1 MLSIVIVVIFVLNF
15 TESGSLPTFRPFYY
29 LLDPLTHH
37 THDPMTI
44 KILIA
49 DKLAPEGATYLSSH
63 SDVEVIEN
71 TGLSGDELI
80 SAIIGVDG
88 VIVRSA
94 VKLPKDV
101 LEKAFSDPNCRLRGI
116 ARAGVGVD
124 NIHLPTATKLG
135 VAVMNSA
142 SASTITTAEH
152 AFALMISLARNVASS
167 NAVLRSGGWDRAKYV
182 GVQLAGRTLGIV
194 GMGRIGQAMARR
206 ALAFGMEVIGFDPY
220 MKETTALDG
229 NVKMLESFDD
239 LIEKV
244 DIVTF
249 HVPRT
254 EQTDGM
260 LGEAQFAKCKPGLL
274 VINAA
279 RGGIVNE
286 EALIAALDAEQCAGA
301 AIDVYL
307 SEPPDDDHP
316 FRSHPKVLATPH
328 LGASTVEAQE
338 AVAVNACASLL
349 RYLQGQGLES
359 AVNAGGLDLELN
371 NRQRTF
377 VDLAHRMITL
387 LGTVA
392 NLSAT
397 KEVTVELRGQTT
409 EGKGDTIAR
418 YALVS
423 LLQHCCEEPVSII
436 NVTEMARELGVNATT
451 VVGSLDAIDSLSIRT
466 SGEKDHVVEGTV
478 HADGLPRITNIDGCG
493 FDMVPS
499 GHMIVLFNSDQPGM
513 VGKVGAV
520 LGESGM
526 NIDEMVIGHGDTDGV
541 AMMVIKSVA
550 SPSDDVLK
558 ALEAIDGI
566 SKVASTEIN

>member
-1 MLSIVIVVIFVLNF
+1 
-15 TESGSLPTFRPFYY
+15 
-29 LLDPLTHH
+29 
-37 THDPMTI
+37 MTI

-63 SDVEVIEN
+63 TEVEVIEK
-71 TGLSGDELI
+71 TGLSGKDLV
-80 SAIIGVDG
+80 SAISEVDG

-94 VKLPKDV
+94 VKLPEEI
-101 LEKAFSDPNCRLRGI
+101 LEKAFADPKCRLRGI

-152 AFALMISLARNVASS
+152 AFALMISLARNVAIS

-182 GVQLAGRTLGIV
+182 GVQLAGRTIGIV

-206 ALAFGMEVIGFDPY
+206 SLAFGMEVVGFDPY
-220 MKETTALDG
+220 MEEATALDG
-229 NVKMLESFDD
+229 NVQMMESFDEM
-239 LIEKV
+239 IEKV

-254 EQTDGM
+254 EQTNGM
-260 LGEAQFAKCKPGLL
+260 LGEAQFAKCKPSLL
-274 VINAA
+274 VVNAA

-286 EALIAALDAEQCAGA
+286 EALIAALDADKCAGA

-307 SEPPDDDHP
+307 SEPPAEDHP

-371 NRQRTF
+371 DRQRTF
-377 VDLAHRMITL
+377 VDLADRMITI

-392 NLSAT
+392 NLSTT
-397 KEVTVELRGQTT
+397 KEVTVELRGRTT

-451 VVGSLDAIDSLSIRT
+451 VVGTLDAIDSLSIRT
-466 SGEKDHVVEGTV
+466 SGEKDHVIEGTV
-478 HADGLPRITNIDGCG
+478 HADGLPRVTNIDGCG
-493 FDMVPS
+493 FDMVPI

-513 VGKVGAV
+513 VGKVGDV
-520 LGESGM
+520 LGKAKM

-541 AMMVIKSVA
+541 AMMVIKTDA
-550 SPSDDVLK
+550 TAIADVLK

-566 SKVASTEIN
+566 SKVASIEVN

>member
-1 MLSIVIVVIFVLNF
+1 
-15 TESGSLPTFRPFYY
+15 
-29 LLDPLTHH
+29 
-37 THDPMTI
+37 MTI

-49 DKLAPEGATYLSSH
+49 DKLAKEGASFLRSQNG
-63 SDVEVIEN
+63 VEVLEN
-71 TGLSGDELI
+71 TGLSGDELV
-80 SAIIGVDG
+80 SAISNVQG

-94 VKLPKDV
+94 VKLPQET
-101 LEKAFSDPNCRLRGI
+101 LEKAFEDPKCSLRGI

-152 AFALMISLARNVASS
+152 AFALMISLARNVSNS
-167 NAVLRSGGWDRAKYV
+167 NAIFRSGGWDRANFV

-206 ALAFGMEVIGFDPY
+206 AIAFGMEVIGFDPF
-220 MKETTALDG
+220 MKEPTALDG
-229 NVKMLESFDD
+229 KVRMMQSFDD
-239 LIEKV
+239 LIEQV

-254 EQTDGM
+254 EQTTGM
-260 LGEAQFAKCKPGLL
+260 LSSEQFAKCKPDLL

-279 RGGIVNE
+279 RGGIVDE
-286 EALIAALDAEQCAGA
+286 DALMAALDEGKCAGA

-307 SEPPDDDHP
+307 SEPPAEDHP
-316 FRSHPKVLATPH
+316 FRSHPKVLCTPH

-338 AVAVNACASLL
+338 AVAVNACSSLL
-349 RYLQGQGLES
+349 RYLQGEGLDS

-377 VDLAHRMITL
+377 VDLAQRMITL

-392 NLSAT
+392 NLPKT
-397 KEVTVELRGQTT
+397 QEVTIELRGKTT

-418 YALVS
+418 YTLVA
-423 LLQHCCEEPVSII
+423 LLQKCCNEPVSII
-436 NVTEMARELGVNATT
+436 NVTAMARELGITAST
-451 VVGSLDAIDSLSIRT
+451 VVGSPEAIDSLSIKT
-466 SGEKDHVVEGTV
+466 YGEKEHFIEGTV
-478 HADGLPRITNIDGCG
+478 HADGQPRITNIDGRG

-499 GHMIVLFNSDQPGM
+499 GHMIALFNDDQPGM
-513 VGKVGAV
+513 VGKVGAI
-520 LGESGM
+520 LGEADM
-526 NIDEMVIGHGDTDGV
+526 NIDEMVIGHGDKDGV
-541 AMMVIKSVA
+541 AMMIIKTNTV
-550 SPSDDVLK
+550 PSDDLL
-558 ALEAIDGI
+558 AQLAGIDGV
-566 SKVASTEIN
+566 SKVASAEI